1 MVESGD
7 VQGVVTGHD
16 HNNDFVLM
24 WRGFFMI
31 YGRFSGCDTV
41 YNDLKPNGARV
52 FEFTEGDDGFR
63 TWIRLRGGAVEQELY
78 LYPGMK
84 NLSSKR

>member
-1 MVESGD
+1 MGD
-7 VQGVVTGHD
+7 IQAIVTGHD
-16 HNNDFVLM
+16 HDCDYVLDYSQM
-24 WRGFFMI
+24 YYI

-63 TWIRLRGGAVEQELY
+63 TWIRLNGGKVEQELY

-84 NLSSKR
+84 NLTSQRG